1 MTPASRQSHRP
12 RPDESTSQGRRGA
25 PDGSDGDHSGASGGH
40 AILLLSIGGV
50 VGRLDLG
57 DAPAPLLEQLNER
70 YRPYTVPPASW
81 VASAFS
87 LRVTFTAAAAAV
99 DGMMRAGEVAAHPLR
114 VEESDSEIRVGRWD
128 FRARLT
134 PTSESSSPRGGPGT
148 GTRGASWHGEVSC
161 QMNPFAFDS
170 MLRVVWAVFLPRA
183 GGALFHACGL
193 RLGEA
198 GVIFPGQS
206 GAGKSTLARKVLEQ
220 ERILTDELVAVSR
233 GEMGRWRIS
242 GTPFWGDFKRGG
254 GSIRSWPLNA
264 VAFLEQ
270 GELLSIRSIPASEA
284 AFRLLGC
291 FLCFQTDADTAA
303 RNLAIAVDICT
314 DVAALVART
323 GRETPIADIE
333 IGLGPYLPDRQRRDH
348 PPSSREMIS
357 EFRWLL
363 AQSRQYAYKPRG
375 NSMRPWLRSGDA
387 LFIQAVGEAQ
397 LAPGDILLYWTPGPT
412 PHDDRLTCHRM
423 VARLGAGATVAGKP
437 KFKFYT
443 KGDALSSIEGFENG
457 KQSEILGRVSA
468 ISRDGRTVPV
478 PGRIGNLARLL
489 GSLVAAPILKM
500 AGR

>member
-1 MTPASRQSHRP
+1 M
-12 RPDESTSQGRRGA
+12 
-25 PDGSDGDHSGASGGH
+25 
-40 AILLLSIGGV
+40 
-50 VGRLDLG
+50 
-57 DAPAPLLEQLNER
+57 
-70 YRPYTVPPASW
+70 
-81 VASAFS
+81 
-87 LRVTFTAAAAAV
+87 
-99 DGMMRAGEVAAHPLR
+99 
-114 VEESDSEIRVGRWD
+114 
-128 FRARLT
+128 
-134 PTSESSSPRGGPGT
+134 
-148 GTRGASWHGEVSC
+148 
-161 QMNPFAFDS
+161 
-170 MLRVVWAVFLPRA
+170 
-183 GGALFHACGL
+183 
-193 RLGEA
+193 GEA

-206 GAGKSTLARKVLEQ
+206 GAGKSTLARKVVEQ

-264 VAFLEQ
+264 LAFLEQ
-270 GELLSIRSIPASEA
+270 GESLSIRSIPASEA
-284 AFRLLGC
+284 ALRLLGC

-303 RNLAIAVDICT
+303 RNLAIAVDLCT
-314 DVAALVART
+314 DVNALVTRT
-323 GRETPIADIE
+323 GRETPLAEIE
-333 IGLGPYLPDRQRRDH
+333 IGLGPYLSDRQRRDH

-363 AQSRQYAYKPRG
+363 TQSRQYAYKPRG

-387 LFIQAVGEAQ
+387 LFIQVVGEAD
-397 LAPGDILLYWTPGPT
+397 LASGDILLYWTPGPT

-423 VARLGAGATVAGKP
+423 VARRRSGATVAGKP